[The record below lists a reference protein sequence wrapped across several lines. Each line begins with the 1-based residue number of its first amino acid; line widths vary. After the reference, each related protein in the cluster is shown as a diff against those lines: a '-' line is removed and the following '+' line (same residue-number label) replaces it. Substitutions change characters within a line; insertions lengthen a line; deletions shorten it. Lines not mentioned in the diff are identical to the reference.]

1 MYKVIQ
7 RRPLADTSQFPE
19 NLHPVVK
26 RVLAARHSVPAQTID
41 YSLQNLFPY
50 HSLRNIEAAVAL
62 LYEALHERY
71 RILIV
76 ADYDVDGATSC
87 AVAVKALSRLG
98 AHQVDFLVPNRE
110 KHGYGLTPEIIKLA
124 QDYQPQLLITVD
136 NGISSVEGVAAAQRA
151 GIKVL
156 ITDHHA
162 PPLVLPKAEAIVNP
176 NQRGD
181 EFPSKNLAGV
191 GVIFYVMSALR
202 AKLRAENWFTQQQIP
217 EPNLANLLDLVALG
231 TVADVVPLDYN
242 NRILVEQ
249 GLRRIRAQQGCQGIN
264 ALLNVAKRQA
274 EQIVASDLSFALA
287 PRLNAAGRMDDMRYG
302 IDCLLSEDAETA
314 LEYAKILQNFNEERQ
329 FVEAEMQQEALAM
342 LERLQLDTTQDLA
355 VGLCLYDPNWHQ
367 GVIGILSSR
376 IKERVHRPVLV
387 FTRAQPGFLRASGRS
402 VKGVHLRDVIESI
415 AIEHPNMI
423 PQFGGHAMAAGL
435 TLVESAFPEFQQ
447 LFDHAVRQQL
457 SADQLY
463 GTVYSDGELQ
473 PQEFSVSLAEQ
484 LRGVSPW
491 GQGFPEPVFD
501 GQFDV
506 IEHLILKEKHLKMK
520 LRPLGGQEPIDAI
533 LFNYAQ
539 HFTPPATLKRV
550 QLAYKLEINYFRGS
564 KNLQLMTE
572 YCEALA

>member
-7 RRPLADTSQFPE
+7 RRPVADTSQYPE

-26 RVLAARHSVPAQTID
+26 RVLAARHEGASQVLN
-41 YSLQNLFPY
+41 YSLQHLYPY
-50 HSLRNIEAAVAL
+50 HRLQNIEAAVAL
-62 LYEALHERY
+62 LYEALRERY

-98 AHQVDFLVPNRE
+98 AQQVDFLVPNRE
-110 KHGYGLTPEIIKLA
+110 KHGYGLTPEIVRLA
-124 QDYQPQLLITVD
+124 QNYRPQLLITVD
-136 NGISSVEGVAAAQRA
+136 NGISSVEGVAAAQQA

-162 PPLVLPKAEAIVNP
+162 PPLVLPNADAIVNP

-181 EFPSKNLAGV
+181 DFPSKHLAGV

-202 AKLRAENWFTQQQIP
+202 AKLREENWFEQQGIV
-217 EPNLANLLDLVALG
+217 EPNLASLLDLVALG

-249 GLRRIRAQQGCQGIN
+249 GLRRIRAQQACHGVS
-264 ALLNVAKRQA
+264 ALLQVAKRQA
-274 EQIVASDLSFALA
+274 EQVVASDLSFALA

-342 LERLQLDTTQDLA
+342 LERLQLDETQDLA
-355 VGLCLYDPNWHQ
+355 IGLCLYDPNWHQ

-387 FTRAQPGFLRASGRS
+387 FTRAQTGYLRASGRS

-415 AIEHPNMI
+415 AIAHPDMI

-435 TLVESAFPEFQQ
+435 TLVESAFPQFQQ

-457 SADQLY
+457 SEDELY
-463 GTVYSDGELQ
+463 GIVYSDGELQ
-473 PQEFSVSLAEQ
+473 AQDFSVSLAEQ
-484 LRGVSPW
+484 LRTVSPW

-501 GQFDV
+501 GQFEV
-506 IEHLILKEKHLKMK
+506 REYIILKDKHLKMK
-520 LRPLGGQEPIDAI
+520 LRSTAGNDVLDAI

-539 HFTPPATLKRV
+539 HFTLPANLKRV
-550 QLAYKLEINYFRGS
+550 QLAYKLEVNYFRGA

-572 YCEALA
+572 YCEAIA